1 LSQWQAFDAVDPLGA
16 WRLDYGIA
24 MLCALQVNMN
34 RKKGTKP
41 ISPQEFMA
49 FLPDDPDAKMAEQ
62 EEKMRAFVTGWN
74 SAVSQKKPTQ

>member
-1 LSQWQAFDAVDPLGA
+1 MSQWQAFDAVDPLGA
-16 WRLDYGIA
+16 WRLDYGFA

-49 FLPDDPDAKMAEQ
+49 FLPDDPDAKAAEQ
-62 EEKMRAFVTGWN
+62 QEKMQAFVTGWN
-74 SAVSQKKPTQ
+74 AAFKTQKPKQ